1 MHPLMLTL
9 YIHCMCT
16 KRTHTCPHCVYIISS
31 FSLDVNDSNHG
42 HKVFGYLVYVDEQL
56 WAESPGPLSSQV
68 ELDGLKHSTEYHIQ
82 VW

>member
-1 MHPLMLTL
+1 MYPL
-9 YIHCMCT
+9 HFC
-16 KRTHTCPHCVYIISS
+16 
-31 FSLDVNDSNHG
+31 SLDVNDSNHG

-68 ELDGLKHSTEYHIQ
+68 ELDGLKHNTEYHIQ